1 MLQVIQV
8 CCVRYSFLSSSQL
21 QEIYNSYFLNIENC
35 FEGTHKLQESCI
47 QSPTFHKL
55 VARDFSEHYVASKN
69 RSLIRRNH
77 YWWGNAGN
85 TINYRQC
92 QNWITDLLSPLSFV
106 DIGSTAAEVAKT
118 RAREFWSCS
127 EAGGFWF
134 TSHQQPHRSCKFQ
147 ITIFR
152 FC

>member
-1 MLQVIQV
+1 MIDKNSTNEALSWSLTDQMDATSDSSVLCEVQL
-8 CCVRYSFLSSSQL
+8 LSSSQL

-85 TINYRQC
+85 TINYRKC
-92 QNWITDLLSPLSFV
+92 
-106 DIGSTAAEVAKT
+106 
-118 RAREFWSCS
+118 
-127 EAGGFWF
+127 
-134 TSHQQPHRSCKFQ
+134 
-147 ITIFR
+147 
-152 FC
+152 